1 MPMSEY
7 ICNLSLR
14 VRNPSEAYRIRDAI
28 REFVDDHDDCRVASC
43 GRSCIDPTF
52 TDIEFRVKSHQIA
65 KSVVA
70 AVRRTYAS
78 GCDIDA
84 EMIA

>member
-1 MPMSEY
+1 MREH
-7 ICNLSLR
+7 ICNLSLL
-14 VRNPSEAYRIRDAI
+14 VKEPSEAYRVRDAI
-28 REFVDDHDDCRVASC
+28 RKFLDDHDGCRVTGC

-52 TDIEFRVKSHQIA
+52 TDIEIRVKSRRIA
-65 KSVVA
+65 NRVVA

-78 GCDIDA
+78 SCEIEA

>member
-1 MPMSEY
+1 MSER

-14 VRNPSEAYRIRDAI
+14 VTQPSEAYRIRDAI
-28 REFVDDHDDCRVASC
+28 RKFLDDHDGCRVTGC
-43 GRSCIDPTF
+43 GRSCTDPTF

-70 AVRRTYAS
+70 AVRRTYAN
-78 GCDIDA
+78 GCEIDA

>member
-1 MPMSEY
+1 MSEH

-14 VRNPSEAYRIRDAI
+14 VSQPAEAYRIRAAI
-28 REFVDDHDDCRVASC
+28 RKFLDGHNGCRVTSC

-52 TDIEFRVKSHQIA
+52 TDVEIRVKSRRIA
-65 KSVVA
+65 NRVVA
-70 AVRRTYAS
+70 AVRSTYAS
-78 GCDIDA
+78 SCEIDC

>member
-1 MPMSEY
+1 MSEP

-14 VRNPSEAYRIRDAI
+14 VRQPSEAFRIRDAI
-28 REFVDDHDDCRVASC
+28 RKFLESHNGCRVTGC

-52 TDIEFRVKSHQIA
+52 TDIEIRVKSRQIA
-65 KSVVA
+65 NRVVA
-70 AVRRTYAS
+70 AVRDTYAS
-78 GCDIDA
+78 SCEIDS

>member
-1 MPMSEY
+1 MSEY
-7 ICNLSLR
+7 ICNLILR
-14 VRNPSEAYRIRDAI
+14 VRQPSEAYRVRDAI
-28 REFVDDHDDCRVASC
+28 RKFVDSHNGCRVMSC

-52 TDIEFRVKSHQIA
+52 TDIEIRVKSRQIA

-70 AVRRTYAS
+70 ALRRAYANS
-78 GCDIDA
+78 CEIDV

>member
-1 MPMSEY
+1 MSEY

-14 VRNPSEAYRIRDAI
+14 VRQPSEAYRVRDAI
-28 REFVDDHDDCRVASC
+28 RKFLDDHDGCRVTGC

-52 TDIEFRVKSHQIA
+52 TDIEIRVKSRRIA
-65 KSVVA
+65 NRVVA
-70 AVRRTYAS
+70 AMRSTYAS
-78 GCDIDA
+78 SCQVDS

>member
-1 MPMSEY
+1 MSEY

-14 VRNPSEAYRIRDAI
+14 VRQPSEAYRVRDAI
-28 REFVDDHDDCRVASC
+28 RKFLDGHEGCRVTGC

-52 TDIEFRVKSHQIA
+52 TDIEIRVKSRHIA
-65 KSVVA
+65 ARVIA
-70 AVRRTYAS
+70 AARSTYAS
-78 GCDIDA
+78 SCEIDG